1 MLARLFAVDGRPI
14 VPVLVLGRDE
24 LGDFDEGDRVGR
36 TPDIDARDCINLR
49 KSTPFSLTSCPCT
62 SRLDMSIV
70 VLDGAMD
77 ETCCGSAGTGGG
89 AGSCW
94 YFSLR
99 PPVLIRFMSFHHFP
113 PGESSSSRSLLPF
126 VVFDARDERPSS

>member
-70 VLDGAMD
+70 VLDGAMG

-89 AGSCW
+89 AG
-94 YFSLR
+94 R
-99 PPVLIRFMSFHHFP
+99 
-113 PGESSSSRSLLPF
+113 G
-126 VVFDARDERPSS
+126 ADEHNEQHEKREKRRLTEHLVAAEYSAG